1 MCHKM
6 TSLEGFITALDFI
19 QNQHTKYVKKRKNK
33 GQTLKDS
40 SKSSILVAR
49 GCLSRRSTAMTN
61 LIQSP
66 CLRVKSPTW
75 NKMIIYKGISIF
87 LNMHV
92 INDLITWSVSPN
104 WTSFSDLS
112 WPRYLTRPL
121 RASPSATAR
130 KLRSMGWKK
139 RNKISYSS
147 YFNYSKS
154 KRVI

>member
-6 TSLEGFITALDFI
+6 TSLEGFITALDFV
-19 QNQHTKYVKKRKNK
+19 QNQHTKYFKKERIKDK
-33 GQTLKDS
+33 PWRIHPRVRFWLHGGACRAGQQQWQIWS
-40 SKSSILVAR
+40 SLHAWEW
-49 GCLSRRSTAMTN
+49 N
-61 LIQSP
+61 LQP
-66 CLRVKSPTW
+66 E
-75 NKMIIYKGISIF
+75 MIIYKGISIF
-87 LNMHV
+87 LNMNL

-139 RNKISYSS
+139 
-147 YFNYSKS
+147 
-154 KRVI
+154 